1 MIRVQK
7 KLNNFL
13 KKEIDR
19 IKSVQFIEQLT
30 FEQLREL
37 SVDDEE
43 EDYQIN

>member
-1 MIRVQK
+1 MQK